1 MIEIEDFGLPE
12 AGKLRAGIN
21 LGNVLLVTGENDSG
35 NPTGVSPSMAA
46 AIARHFGYSISYR
59 TYPSPGAVADAVD
72 KDEWDICLIAEDP
85 KRAETIEFCGAYAEI
100 EATYLVPA
108 GSKLQSLEEV
118 DAPGVRIAVS
128 DRSAY
133 DLYLSRAL
141 KNAELKRA
149 PGLAAAFELFQSQK
163 LDALAGLRPA
173 LLGNAEA
180 LPGARVLDGAYT
192 AVRQAVG
199 VRPGNPALA
208 KAVKRFVGDARASG
222 MVEGLINEFGQRGRL
237 SVAS

>member
-1 MIEIEDFGLPE
+1 MIDIEDYGLTEP
-12 AGKLRAGIN
+12 GKLRAGIN
-21 LGNVLLVTGENDSG
+21 LGNVLLVTGTTESG
-35 NPTGVSPSMAA
+35 NPSGVSPAIAA
-46 AIARHFGYSISYR
+46 AIARNFGFSISYC

-72 KDEWDICLIAEDP
+72 RDEWDICLIAEDP

-100 EATYLVPA
+100 EATYMVPA
-108 GSKLQSLEEV
+108 GSKLTSLEEV
-118 DAPGVRIAVS
+118 DKPGVRIAVS

-141 KNAELKRA
+141 KHAELKRA
-149 PGLAAAFELFQSQK
+149 PGLKAAFELFRDQK

-173 LLGNAEA
+173 LLENAA
-180 LPGARVLDGAYT
+180 SMPGAKVLGGSYT

-199 VRPGNPALA
+199 VKPGNPAFA
-208 KAVKRFVGDARASG
+208 KAVKRFVSDARSNG
-222 MVEGLINEFGQRGRL
+222 LVDGLINEFGQRGRL

>member
-1 MIEIEDFGLPE
+1 MIEIEDFGLSEP
-12 AGKLRAGIN
+12 GKLRAAIN
-21 LGNVLLVTGENDSG
+21 LGNILLVTGKNETG

-46 AIARHFGYSISYR
+46 AIARHLGFSVVYN
-59 TYPSPGAVADAVD
+59 TYPSPGAAADAVD
-72 KDEWDICLIAEDP
+72 RDEWDICLIAEDP

-108 GSKLQSLEEV
+108 GSKIQSIEEV
-118 DAPGVRIAVS
+118 DQPGIRIAVS
-128 DRSAY
+128 ERSAY

-141 KNAELKRA
+141 KHAELKRA

-163 LDALAGLRPA
+163 LDVLAGLRPA
-173 LLGNAEA
+173 LLENAES
-180 LPGARVLDGAYT
+180 LPGSRVLDGAYT

-199 VRPGNPALA
+199 VKPGNPAFA
-208 KAVKRFVGDARASG
+208 KAVKRFVSDAKSNGLVA
-222 MVEGLINEFGQRGRL
+222 GLINEFGQRGRL